1 LTTESAADAA
11 PLGAT
16 QPQPRAASAGLLAA
30 VARGDFEASRA
41 ALAQGADVNAVNSSG
56 QTALMLAA
64 LRGDDTLVE
73 LLLQAGADTR
83 RTDRS
88 GASAAD
94 LALRAGHDA
103 LAQRLRLRPP

>member
-1 LTTESAADAA
+1 
-11 PLGAT
+11 
-16 QPQPRAASAGLLAA
+16 
-30 VARGDFEASRA
+30 
-41 ALAQGADVNAVNSSG
+41 VNAVNSSG

-88 GASAAD
+88 GATAAD
-94 LALRAGHDA
+94 LALRAGHEA
-103 LAQRLRLRPP
+103 LAQRLRPP